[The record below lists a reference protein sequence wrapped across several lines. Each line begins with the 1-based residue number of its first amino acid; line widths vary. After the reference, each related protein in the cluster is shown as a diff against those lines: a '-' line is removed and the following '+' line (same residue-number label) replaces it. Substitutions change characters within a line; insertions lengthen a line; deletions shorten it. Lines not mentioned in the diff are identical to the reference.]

1 MKLKLFV
8 GLVVMS
14 FLVVAP
20 LRAEENKKEITSVKG
35 YVEID
40 QAEDDG
46 TIKSIGIWN
55 SAQSEFLAVEVGK
68 GKEAELRKEMGKLV
82 LVKGY
87 VTEDAGGLKTIEVLE
102 FELLPDD
109 SVPSEDDNDDDVL
122 DD

>member
-8 GLVVMS
+8 GLVVLS
-14 FLVVAP
+14 FLVVVP
-20 LRAEENKKEITSVKG
+20 LWAEESKEVTAVKG

-40 QAEDDG
+40 QADDDG

-55 SAQSEFLAVEVGK
+55 SEQGEFLAVEVGK
-68 GKEAELRKEMGKLV
+68 GKDAELRKEMGKLV

-87 VTEDAGGLKTIEVLE
+87 VSEDAGGLKSIEVLE